1 MRSQNEYQGAF
12 SAFYMIN
19 STLESHCTHQSHLG
33 GLFHTTP
40 CSTTHLEWV
49 HVNPLVV
56 LFRQDPSSI
65 LSLCSRILLF
75 WCSLSWIG
83 ATHSPVSGLELL
95 YVFLNSI
102 PPPPPFG
109 APKFCTVLYTPPSAW
124 PPQEWVL
131 IHSDRCFSISVGTAQ
146 PRIVL
151 FFFIL
156 HSLDTFCVLLFFKQ
170 HSPCGTALFLIVAPL
185 VHLNMLY
192 CLSNPTLIHC

>member
-1 MRSQNEYQGAF
+1 MGARQSPGGAF
-12 SAFYMIN
+12 Q
-19 STLESHCTHQSHLG
+19 T
-33 GLFHTTP
+33 
-40 CSTTHLEWV
+40 
-49 HVNPLVV
+49 
-56 LFRQDPSSI
+56 RSI
-65 LSLCSRILLF
+65 LYTFIMLTNPPLLVLLIMDWSYSF
-75 WCSLSWIG
+75 PCVWIG
-83 ATHSPVSGLELL
+83 TPVCVSELHT
-95 YVFLNSI
+95 
-102 PPPPPFG
+102 PPPPFG

-124 PPQEWVL
+124 PLQEWVL
-131 IHSDRCFSISVGTAQ
+131 IHSDRCISISVGTAQ